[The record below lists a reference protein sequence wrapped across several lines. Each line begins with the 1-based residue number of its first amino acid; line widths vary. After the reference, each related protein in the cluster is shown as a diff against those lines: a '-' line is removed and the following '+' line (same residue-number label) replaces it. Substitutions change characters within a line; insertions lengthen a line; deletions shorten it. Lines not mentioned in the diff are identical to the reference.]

1 MKRSDFLKSV
11 GLAAAITIAKPM
23 DIFARTSVFTTSP
36 DFLFKDGD
44 QVMFLGDSITHN
56 GRWQTFIRNFY
67 LTCYPNRHISYINS
81 GITGDST
88 GSVLAR
94 MDDDVLQHRPTVVVV
109 LLGMNNTGTSPDIF
123 DKQMSQIV
131 EKLDKHCNPKFIYCT
146 TTIYDETAELERIP
160 QIGKNEALAK
170 ITELIRKRAKK
181 SNSLL
186 VEFYQPMLQLNSK
199 MQKNDPTY
207 TIIGPD
213 RVHPLLDG
221 HLLMAYYFI
230 KAQHTDEKHSEIALM
245 WSQKKSIKT
254 HNVKVFNLNAD
265 QTALSFSTKEEMMP
279 YPIPSHIKS
288 VETWVPLKNELNRQL
303 LKVNDV
309 PEGNYKLFIDQT
321 EVGSFTSVALKSGI
335 NLGILSQSPQYKQAL
350 AIYDITS
357 SIADKAARM
366 RTLLKVKQMLKRDK
380 IDQTDSAALAA
391 YKIKQAKV
399 LPFYGI
405 IIGTFIENR
414 DKEAQILQEINDS
427 EKSLLPLMEIKDHH
441 YLIKKISNKS

>member
-1 MKRSDFLKSV
+1 MKRADFLKSV
-11 GLAAAITIAKPM
+11 GLATAVTIVKPM
-23 DIFARTSVFTTSP
+23 DIFAHISTAAP

-44 QVMFLGDSITHN
+44 RVMFLGDSITHN

-67 LTCYPNRHISYINS
+67 LTCYPERHISYINS

-94 MDDDVLQHRPTVVVV
+94 MDDDVLRHRPTVVVV

-123 DKQMSQIV
+123 DKQMNQIV

-146 TTIYDETAELERIP
+146 TTIYDETVKLKRVSQP
-160 QIGKNEALAK
+160 GKNDALAK
-170 ITELIRKRAKK
+170 ISELIRKRAKQ

-186 VEFYQPMLQLNSK
+186 VEFYQPMLSLNAK
-199 MQKNDPTY
+199 LQKNDPTY

-213 RVHPLLDG
+213 RIHPLLDG
-221 HLLMAYYFI
+221 HMLMAYYFI
-230 KAQHTDEKHSEIALM
+230 KAQHADKKHSEIALM
-245 WSQKKSIKT
+245 WNRKRAIKKY
-254 HNVKVFNLNAD
+254 NVDVFKLNAD
-265 QTALSFSTKEEMMP
+265 QTALSFSTKEKMMP

-288 VETWVPLKNELNRQL
+288 VETWVPIKNELNRQL

-309 PEGNYKLFIDQT
+309 PEGNYQLFIDQI
-321 EVGSFTSVALKSGI
+321 EVGSFNSVALKSGI
-335 NLGILSQSPQYKQAL
+335 NLGNLSQSPQYKQAL

-357 SIADKAARM
+357 SIADKASRL
-366 RTLLKVKQMLKRDK
+366 RTLLKVKQMLKKDK
-380 IDQTDSAALAA
+380 IDQTDSAALEA
-391 YKIKQAKV
+391 YKIKQAKA

-405 IIGTFIENR
+405 IIGTYIENKG
-414 DKEAQILQEINDS
+414 KEPQILQEINDL

-441 YLIKKISNKS
+441 YLIKKISNKL